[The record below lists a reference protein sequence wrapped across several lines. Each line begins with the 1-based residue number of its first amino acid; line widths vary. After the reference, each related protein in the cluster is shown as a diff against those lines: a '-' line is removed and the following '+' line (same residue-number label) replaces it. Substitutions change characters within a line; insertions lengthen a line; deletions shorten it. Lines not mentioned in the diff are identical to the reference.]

1 MSVIESQRLLSAS
14 RSPARA
20 HVPRGGRVG
29 HRMQL
34 HRQLSEL
41 REGGARRGEDLSDL
55 GAGQRHGG
63 PAHSPAPSRP
73 EPLAPPQ
80 VGLPLAPRPGRKS
93 REPTGGPALPWPPG
107 SAVREGGRTFVDA
120 DVMAPSASSRRRRRC
135 RYLGAGTTK
144 SQAVQHPGADLL
156 AGGALAAW
164 VCVSGGRAGAEA
176 WVWSRQGRLAGV
188 PCPGRGWAW
197 VGGGGTWFV
206 HAVGADDS
214 PRLWVTAGGQGEHC

>member
-1 MSVIESQRLLSAS
+1 
-14 RSPARA
+14 
-20 HVPRGGRVG
+20 
-29 HRMQL
+29 
-34 HRQLSEL
+34 
-41 REGGARRGEDLSDL
+41 
-55 GAGQRHGG
+55 
-63 PAHSPAPSRP
+63 
-73 EPLAPPQ
+73 
-80 VGLPLAPRPGRKS
+80 
-93 REPTGGPALPWPPG
+93 
-107 SAVREGGRTFVDA
+107 
-120 DVMAPSASSRRRRRC
+120 MAPSGQPR
-135 RYLGAGTTK
+135 AGVGEG
-144 SQAVQHPGADLL
+144 SAEAGGPGADLL